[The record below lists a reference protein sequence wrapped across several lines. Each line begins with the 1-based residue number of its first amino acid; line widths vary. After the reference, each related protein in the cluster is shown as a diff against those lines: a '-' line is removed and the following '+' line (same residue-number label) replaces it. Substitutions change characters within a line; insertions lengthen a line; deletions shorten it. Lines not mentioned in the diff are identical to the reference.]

1 MIDGPASTVDELRE
15 QPETAAA
22 PPRTAA
28 LGPTLWLTTWTALFS
43 AAALL
48 ALLQT
53 RASHG
58 LAGGYV
64 SILTLLICALAA
76 LFDAWTARIPN
87 RLTYTAILAGL
98 ALNALAGA
106 SAHFG
111 NHTADLLQ
119 RWLSAAGPAESLLG
133 FALCAAAGLAAFI
146 VARVGGGDVKLLAAV
161 GALLGISQTVEVL
174 VAALSAAV
182 LYALLNLLIAGRLNL
197 AARLAACHLLELL
210 YLRKL
215 HLPDEEPAKALSVPM
230 AVPLALGVAIA
241 QFLQLRTLA
250 SGGIHP

>member
-1 MIDGPASTVDELRE
+1 MIDGPATMVDDAPPPLQAAQSPR
-15 QPETAAA
+15 AAA
-22 PPRTAA
+22 FPPSLWTA
-28 LGPTLWLTTWTALFS
+28 TWTLLLS

-58 LAGGYV
+58 LAGNFVG
-64 SILTLLICALAA
+64 ILTLLICALAA

-87 RLTYTAILAGL
+87 RLTYIAILAGL

-106 SAHFG
+106 STHFPAPTG
-111 NHTADLLQ
+111 DILQ

-174 VAALSAAV
+174 VAALSVAV

-197 AARLAACHLLELL
+197 AARLAACRILELL

>member
-1 MIDGPASTVDELRE
+1 MIDGPASTVD
-15 QPETAAA
+15 QPPQPAPSPA
-22 PPRTAA
+22 PPHANIGAPAT
-28 LGPTLWLTTWTALFS
+28 WLTTWTLLLC

-58 LAGGYV
+58 LAGNFVGM
-64 SILTLLICALAA
+64 LTLLICALAA

-106 SAHFG
+106 STHFPAHSA
-111 NHTADLLQ
+111 HLLQ

-161 GALLGISQTVEVL
+161 GALLGITQTVEVL

-197 AARLAACHLLELL
+197 AVRLAACRLLELL

-215 HLPDEEPAKALSVPM
+215 HLPDEETAKALSVPM